1 MGLQG
6 CNSLLLRHRWE
17 TSVVIQWSRILL
29 AMQIQ
34 FLVGEL
40 RSHEPWHGQK
50 KKKVGGKEATGAV
63 ETEGTSGSERSKLE
77 LSN

>member
-1 MGLQG
+1 M
-6 CNSLLLRHRWE
+6 
-17 TSVVIQWSRILL
+17 VIQWSRILL

-40 RSHEPWHGQK
+40 RSHEQWHGQKK